1 MPQPSTLARVAL
13 AAALIAA
20 FLLPA
25 PAPAPAQEKTFSLKF
40 SSWVPPAHG
49 MHPTIKEWGESI
61 SRATNG
67 TVKVTLYP
75 AQQLGKADD
84 HYDMAR
90 DGIAEVT
97 YIALGYQ
104 AGRLPMGEGINLP
117 FLMTNA
123 DGGSRAVDEWYRKYH
138 VKEMTD
144 VKMCLAFVHD
154 PGALHAKKKIS
165 RPEDLK
171 GMKIRS
177 AHGTMADF
185 VTSLGGSNVRVSAPE
200 ARQALESGV
209 ADAITFPWKS
219 ILLFG
224 IDKVVSYHMDL
235 PFYVAS
241 FAWLLNKATYE
252 QMSPAQKRAI
262 DAHCSNEWAGKVGK
276 AWGDYEAA
284 GRAEMRA
291 LPGHTVYTLAPDDIA
306 AWRRAAEPV
315 YAKWSA
321 AAAKTGFN
329 ADQALSELRA
339 LLKKYNAD
347 FR

>member
-1 MPQPSTLARVAL
+1 MFQSSALGRVAL
-13 AAALIAA
+13 GAALIGAV
-20 FLLPA
+20 LLPA
-25 PAPAPAQEKTFSLKF
+25 PAAAPAQEKTFSLKF

-49 MHPTIKEWGESI
+49 MHPTIREWGESL

-154 PGALHAKKKIS
+154 PGALHAKKKIT
-165 RPEDLK
+165 RPEDIR

-185 VTSLGGSNVRVSAPE
+185 VTSLGGTNVRVSAPE
-200 ARQALESGV
+200 ARQALESGA

-241 FAWLLNKATYE
+241 FAWLMNKATYE
-252 QMSPAQKRAI
+252 QMSPAQKRAV
-262 DAHCSNEWAGKVGK
+262 DAHCNTEWAGKVGK

-291 LPGHTVYTLAPDDIA
+291 LPGHTVYTLTPDEIA
-306 AWRRAAEPV
+306 SWRKAAEPV
-315 YAKWSA
+315 YKKWAA

-329 ADQALSELRA
+329 PDEALGELRA
-339 LLKKYNAD
+339 LLKKHNAD

>member
-1 MPQPSTLARVAL
+1 
-13 AAALIAA
+13 
-20 FLLPA
+20 
-25 PAPAPAQEKTFSLKF
+25 
-40 SSWVPPAHG
+40 
-49 MHPTIKEWGESI
+49 
-61 SRATNG
+61 
-67 TVKVTLYP
+67 
-75 AQQLGKADD
+75 
-84 HYDMAR
+84 
-90 DGIAEVT
+90 
-97 YIALGYQ
+97 
-104 AGRLPMGEGINLP
+104 MGEGINLP

-165 RPEDLK
+165 RPEDIK

-241 FAWLLNKATYE
+241 FAWLMNKATYE

-291 LPGHTVYTLAPDDIA
+291 LPGHTVYTLAPDEVA

-315 YAKWSA
+315 YKTWAA

>member
-1 MPQPSTLARVAL
+1 MPQPSALARVAL
-13 AAALIAA
+13 TAALIAA
-20 FLLPA
+20 CLLPA

-123 DGGSRAVDEWYRKYH
+123 DGGSRAVDEWYRTYH

-144 VKMCLAFVHD
+144 VKMCLAFVRRLGAEDGSPARGGRGLSHVRHPGRGHRAGD
-154 PGALHAKKKIS
+154 RTGLRGAPDGPASPRQSRRAGALRAAARGRGAARPDGDRGGDPRHA
-165 RPEDLK
+165 
-171 GMKIRS
+171 G
-177 AHGTMADF
+177 
-185 VTSLGGSNVRVSAPE
+185 V
-200 ARQALESGV
+200 GV
-209 ADAITFPWKS
+209 A
-219 ILLFG
+219 G
-224 IDKVVSYHMDL
+224 GRGNRGHL
-235 PFYVAS
+235 P
-241 FAWLLNKATYE
+241 
-252 QMSPAQKRAI
+252 
-262 DAHCSNEWAGKVGK
+262 
-276 AWGDYEAA
+276 
-284 GRAEMRA
+284 
-291 LPGHTVYTLAPDDIA
+291 
-306 AWRRAAEPV
+306 
-315 YAKWSA
+315 
-321 AAAKTGFN
+321 
-329 ADQALSELRA
+329 
-339 LLKKYNAD
+339 
-347 FR
+347 